1 MAKKDKKYGEKR
13 ESRKEEK
20 QNRKAQKKAGRKEK
34 YAQLSLA
41 EKIGRFAMKICLFI
55 LPLMLLV
62 TVIAG
67 VLAYYQMIDVPGVS
81 AIMDHFSI
89 HYHSADVEKDI
100 PETDT
105 EGFTYYESSEEN
117 LVKDDE
123 TGVMFVNN
131 ELLVTLVSEEYKSE
145 LEEYVSTIGGNIAGE
160 LPEAAEYQILLPAT
174 YSYAQLQEI
183 IEDMKTFEWFS
194 YASPNCAM
202 QLDPSYVP
210 NDKNWKYKWENVA
223 DGTNWGMEAI
233 DAPGA
238 WEYREQLRTV
248 NIGVFDIMFDTNH
261 EDLNFAEDPYKNAE
275 ALEKVESGDLEW
287 SNHGTHVAGTIAAT
301 FNNKKG
307 IAGVIPKVNL
317 YGASVRGIQIEEYCT
332 AQAFNTAF
340 YYLIVKKGCSA
351 VNLSL
356 GMDALVFGASRHEKA
371 DTEILGC
378 LREEV
383 EEYLKKLID
392 KNYSFVICAASGNM
406 NESGGG
412 YRFFRRDDDDTSQM
426 ETYYS
431 YNEYLEY
438 LNGTDT
444 SKENIFARYKDRR
457 EEIESRLDSGNVDVK
472 YDLFG
477 GITDPK
483 VRNRII
489 MVGAAK
495 NLGTHTEG
503 GFLGIIGKKKVHN
516 GYAVAAFSQCGE
528 GVDVIAP
535 GVDIYSTVK
544 NGYDKDSGT
553 SMAAPHV
560 TGVAGLI
567 FAANSNMKA
576 DAVRKIVRE
585 SATGSYGGEGYGLVN
600 ARLAVEAAQRY
611 NPENSDTKQTNI
623 PAEAGTFNGHRYY
636 VYNRDNITTWEE
648 AKQYCE
654 SKGGYLAT
662 ITSQEENAYV
672 YSYLRDNFDYES
684 AYFGF
689 TDEEEDGNWEWENN
703 EEVSYTNWHPG
714 EPNGQDENEKHA
726 MYYYKYLDGSWNDGN
741 FEDDAWN
748 GDGSFICEWG
758 DYQER
763 MDSPDEERQKMT
775 SGERNI
781 VLVLDASGS
790 MSGDP
795 MMQTRKAA
803 KNFASTI
810 LKEDASIGVVAY
822 SENAEKISDF
832 SSDETHLTHTVED
845 IGSDGGT
852 NMEAGLAEAKA
863 MLDNSNAKKKIIVLM
878 SDGEPNE
885 GKQGE
890 ELINYAEQIKND
902 GILVY
907 TLGFFESMEGSKS
920 AAQYLM
926 EKIASDGCHY
936 EVANADDLVFFFGDV
951 ADQINGQKYI
961 YIRIACPVE
970 VSVTYKGESLN
981 SAEEDQTVRTDFG
994 TLTFEDNEDS
1004 SYEQEN
1010 DRIKVL
1016 RLKEGADYDV
1026 QIVGTD
1032 RGKMNYTIGFM
1043 DENGDY
1049 SDFRYFDDIRVT
1061 QRTVIDTVATVSKE
1075 SILKI
1080 DEDGDGKYEKKLRA
1094 KENGYGEEVK
1104 RSIWVYI
1111 AAGAGVVVSVAF
1123 CIVIVLDQRKHEKRR
1138 GKIPLK

>member
-1 MAKKDKKYGEKR
+1 MELEDSLMDIRDFTYRNYEIKASRILTLFYTRFLEIPLLSRMDAVREYVVDDYETLAGRDLNEEEQQYFYDQFMAMYETRDIYVLYSRFLESIGMRPLPRVWYEKR
-13 ESRKEEK
+13 MLRYEDVYPVLYL
-20 QNRKAQKKAGRKEK
+20 K
-34 YAQLSLA
+34 Y
-41 EKIGRFAMKICLFI
+41 R
-55 LPLMLLV
+55 LV
-62 TVIAG
+62 QPAKRAG
-67 VLAYYQMIDVPGVS
+67 VKHLVIDEMQDYTP
-81 AIMDHFSI
+81 MQ
-89 HYHSADVEKDI
+89 
-100 PETDT
+100 
-105 EGFTYYESSEEN
+105 
-117 LVKDDE
+117 
-123 TGVMFVNN
+123 
-131 ELLVTLVSEEYKSE
+131 
-145 LEEYVSTIGGNIAGE
+145 
-160 LPEAAEYQILLPAT
+160 YQIL
-174 YSYAQLQEI
+174 
-183 IEDMKTFEWFS
+183 
-194 YASPNCAM
+194 AM
-202 QLDPSYVP
+202 LFPC
-210 NDKNWKYKWENVA
+210 KM
-223 DGTNWGMEAI
+223 T
-233 DAPGA
+233 
-238 WEYREQLRTV
+238 
-248 NIGVFDIMFDTNH
+248 
-261 EDLNFAEDPYKNAE
+261 
-275 ALEKVESGDLEW
+275 
-287 SNHGTHVAGTIAAT
+287 
-301 FNNKKG
+301 
-307 IAGVIPKVNL
+307 
-317 YGASVRGIQIEEYCT
+317 
-332 AQAFNTAF
+332 
-340 YYLIVKKGCSA
+340 
-351 VNLSL
+351 
-356 GMDALVFGASRHEKA
+356 
-371 DTEILGC
+371 ILGDKAQTMDEKQQDV
-378 LREEV
+378 LKF
-383 EEYLKKLID
+383 LPGILGKKLRKIVMN
-392 KNYSFVICAASGNM
+392 KSYRNTVEIAKYAA
-406 NESGGG
+406 E
-412 YRFFRRDDDDTSQM
+412 
-426 ETYYS
+426 
-431 YNEYLEY
+431 L
-438 LNGTDT
+438 
-444 SKENIFARYKDRR
+444 A
-457 EEIESRLDSGNVDVK
+457 
-472 YDLFG
+472 
-477 GITDPK
+477 GITDLELFE
-483 VRNRII
+483 R
-489 MVGAAK
+489 
-495 NLGTHTEG
+495 H
-503 GFLGIIGKKKVHN
+503 GKPV
-516 GYAVAAFSQCGE
+516 
-528 GVDVIAP
+528 
-535 GVDIYSTVK
+535 
-544 NGYDKDSGT
+544 
-553 SMAAPHV
+553 
-560 TGVAGLI
+560 
-567 FAANSNMKA
+567 
-576 DAVRKIVRE
+576 
-585 SATGSYGGEGYGLVN
+585 
-600 ARLAVEAAQRY
+600 
-611 NPENSDTKQTNI
+611 
-623 PAEAGTFNGHRYY
+623 GTFNGHRYY